1 MYSAV
6 GFLYLME
13 FLQHKHGLSE
23 AVMDLVNILALQGY
37 LSSLKLPQCASTV
50 KLIHDWIPTYATLCK
65 QKRGPCPLCPQ
76 CKSAVETS
84 DHVITCPYIDA
95 MIVRAN
101 GLRIFLT
108 ALKKAGTPSF
118 ILCTLE
124 YKLSLTLDIPFN
136 QTHQCFFCYTT

>member
-65 QKRGPCPLCPQ
+65 QKGDLAL
-76 CKSAVETS
+76 SALNVNQQWKP
-84 DHVITCPYIDA
+84 VIMLLHAP
-95 MIVRAN
+95 
-101 GLRIFLT
+101 
-108 ALKKAGTPSF
+108 
-118 ILCTLE
+118 TLM
-124 YKLSLTLDIPFN
+124 P
-136 QTHQCFFCYTT
+136 